1 MVQLRTDT
9 PLVTS
14 QSDQNQAENH
24 RNIENYHFRHINF
37 EKKLIFGILSE
48 YGDHPPRFS
57 DDHSKKLE
65 NPGLTCLVT
74 SATVLLRSGFL
85 PVQIRYETLQ
95 VGSFDFLRSIH
106 IVRMV
111 PEALTQKFFDLRSGD
126 NKMCLGSSKI
136 HEYKRFGKEI
146 ISEMVQKAKS

>member
-1 MVQLRTDT
+1 M
-9 PLVTS
+9 
-14 QSDQNQAENH
+14 
-24 RNIENYHFRHINF
+24 
-37 EKKLIFGILSE
+37 
-48 YGDHPPRFS
+48 
-57 DDHSKKLE
+57 
-65 NPGLTCLVT
+65 
-74 SATVLLRSGFL
+74 
-85 PVQIRYETLQ
+85 QIRYETLQ

-146 ISEMVQKAKS
+146 ISEMVQKAKSWKFENHKSEVGVPLVNQKYYF